1 VTLGV
6 FLAVLAAA
14 AMHATWNALVK
25 ARQDRFASISRTS
38 LGMSLAALP
47 VLPFVEVPARHVWP
61 WIAASLAIH
70 VGYRFF
76 LARAYES
83 GDLAETYPLARGA
96 APLLTT
102 LGALVFLNEL
112 PGPVA
117 ALGIAV
123 LSLGTVLMA
132 TRPGAPSAGIRA
144 RAVTSALIT
153 SLFIAAYTLVDGTG
167 ARLAATATS
176 YAAWHFFIDGLI
188 SMAVAFWSRGTALL
202 PVMAREW
209 KAGVAAGILSA
220 ASYWIAIS
228 AMTKVPIAMV
238 AALRETSILFAMA
251 ISLVVLGEP
260 AIPRRFVAGALIVA
274 GAVALRMG

>member
-1 VTLGV
+1 MTLGV

-25 ARQDRFASISRTS
+25 ARQDRFASISLTS

-47 VLPFVEVPARHVWP
+47 ALPFVEIPARHVWP

-83 GDLAETYPLARGA
+83 GDLAQAYPLARGA

-102 LGALVFLNEL
+102 LGAIVLLNEL
-112 PGPVA
+112 PGPIA
-117 ALGIAV
+117 FSGIAV

-132 TRPGAPSAGIRA
+132 TRPGAPLDGIRG
-144 RAVTSALIT
+144 RAVTSALTT

-167 ARLAATATS
+167 ARLASTATS
-176 YAAWHFFIDGLI
+176 YAAWHFFLDGLI
-188 SMAVAFWSRGTALL
+188 SMAIAFSSRGKVML

-209 KAGVAAGILSA
+209 KAGIAAGVLSA
-220 ASYWIAIS
+220 AAYWIAIV
-228 AMTKVPIAMV
+228 AMTKAPIAMV

-251 ISLVVLGEP
+251 ISLFFLGEP
-260 AIPRRFVAGALIVA
+260 AVPRRFVAAGLIVA
-274 GAVALRMG
+274 GVIALRMG

>member
-1 VTLGV
+1 MTLGV

-25 ARQDRFASISRTS
+25 ARQDRFASLSLAS
-38 LGMSLAALP
+38 LGMSAAALP
-47 VLPFVEVPARHVWP
+47 VLPFVDVPAAHVWP

-83 GDLAETYPLARGA
+83 GDLAQAYPLARGA

-102 LGALVFLNEL
+102 LGAATLLREV
-112 PGPVA
+112 PGSMA
-117 ALGIAV
+117 IGGIAV

-132 TRPGAPSAGIRA
+132 TRPGALLSGIGG
-144 RAVTSALIT
+144 RAVVSALTT
-153 SLFIAAYTLVDGTG
+153 SIFIAAYTLVDGTG

-176 YAAWHFFIDGLI
+176 YAAWHFFFDGLI
-188 SMAVAFWSRGTALL
+188 SMSIAFASRGKALF

-209 KAGVAAGILSA
+209 KTGIAAGVLSA
-220 ASYWIAIS
+220 AAYWIAIV
-228 AMTKVPIAMV
+228 AMTGAPIALV

-251 ISLVVLGEP
+251 ISLFFLGEP
-260 AIPRRFVAGALIVA
+260 AVPRRFVAAGLIVA
-274 GAVALRMG
+274 GAIALRMG